1 MPSIPLAE
9 LLSQR
14 AEMQSAL
21 SRLSAR
27 LLAAARNIK
36 DEPPTEDPRALFEEA
51 EQLHNRLFS
60 VIQAINHANLVARL
74 DDGTLLAD
82 AIVKRDILSRRIAL
96 LRSVAQAAS
105 NTDECRHTMRGT
117 LLTVPAVDIQA
128 LHTQAEELAQACRHL
143 DNQIQRTNW
152 KYEVNRD

>member
-36 DEPPTEDPRALFEEA
+36 DEPPTEDPRALFEA

-96 LRSVAQAAS
+96 LRSVPGSQQ
-105 NTDECRHTMRGT
+105 H
-117 LLTVPAVDIQA
+117 
-128 LHTQAEELAQACRHL
+128 
-143 DNQIQRTNW
+143 
-152 KYEVNRD
+152 